1 MKIDRLMPRDG
12 WRVFVGEV
20 GVIVL
25 GVLIA
30 LVAQQFAEDWQW
42 RQTVA
47 RTKADLDA
55 QISMAIVGG
64 VERAAVD
71 TCLSQRLTD
80 LAAKVAANRGTWT
93 ANPYV
98 LPGEHTSSQ
107 IVHYAIRPA
116 YRVPGRAFPDDVWQQ
131 AKAAGVLTHMSPM
144 DITRYSSAFDNIT
157 TLRDGVVS
165 ESMLTSELSF
175 LSFDGQLNSSDRV
188 RALSTIAQL
197 DGLNRGQ
204 VNAARLLIEDAKSL
218 GGTMSAADEK
228 ILDEY
233 LDIQRNFRGPCVD
246 RAAAMRLIAPIR
258 ARGSTSA
265 R

>member
-1 MKIDRLMPRDG
+1 M
-12 WRVFVGEV
+12 FAGEV

-30 LVAQQFAEDWQW
+30 LVAQQFAGEWQW
-42 RQTVA
+42 RHTVA
-47 RTKADLDA
+47 RTEADLDA
-55 QISMAIVGG
+55 QISLAIVGG
-64 VERAAVD
+64 AERAAVD
-71 TCLSQRLTD
+71 TCLSRRLTN
-80 LAAKVAANRGTWT
+80 LAAKVAASSSAWA

-98 LPGEHTSSQ
+98 LPGEHTSSE

-116 YRVPGRAFPDDVWQQ
+116 YRAPGRAFPEDVWQQ
-131 AKAAGVLTHMSPM
+131 AKAAGVLTHMSPT

-165 ESMLTSELSF
+165 ESMLASDLSF
-175 LSFDGQLNSSDRV
+175 LSFDGELDSSDRA

-204 VNAARLLIEDAKSL
+204 VNAARLLIDDAKSL
-218 GGTMSAADEK
+218 GGKMSLADEE
-228 ILDEY
+228 ILNEY
-233 LDIQRNFRGPCVD
+233 LGIQRNFRGPCVD
-246 RAAAMRLIAPIR
+246 RAAAMRMIAPIR
-258 ARGSTSA
+258 EPASRV